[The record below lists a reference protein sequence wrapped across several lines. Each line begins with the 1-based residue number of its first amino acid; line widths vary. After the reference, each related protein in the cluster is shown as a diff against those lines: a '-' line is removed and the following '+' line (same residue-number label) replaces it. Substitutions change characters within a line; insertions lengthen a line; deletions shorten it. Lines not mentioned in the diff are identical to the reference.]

1 MCNYLAKSLG
11 VKKSKT
17 SIKISG
23 GRLSSWV
30 LMFQIVGKVVGG
42 KINLVQIFYG

>member
-23 GRLSSWV
+23 GRLSSWA
-30 LMFQIVGKVVGG
+30 LMFQIFGEGVVS
-42 KINLVQIFYG
+42 KIIVVQICYR